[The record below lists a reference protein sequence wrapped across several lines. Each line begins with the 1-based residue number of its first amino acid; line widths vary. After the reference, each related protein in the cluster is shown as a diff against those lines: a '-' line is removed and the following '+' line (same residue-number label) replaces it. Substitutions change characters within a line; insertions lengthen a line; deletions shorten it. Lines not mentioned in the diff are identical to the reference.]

1 MIIPQQKTNI
11 VLDNSVQNFE
21 LSIKNETIG
30 KLVSLLSTSLYQ
42 NPLKAFVRET
52 VSNAYDSHLEAGQTE
67 KPIVVNY
74 DIANN
79 TLSIRDYG
87 VGLSPERIREVYSF
101 VGGSTKS
108 DTNEQIGG
116 FGIGRLSGLALSDIV
131 HITSWYDGIQYSY
144 VLSKTDSGITLTLA
158 HKILAP
164 DSHNGVEVKV
174 VTPRRWNYR
183 YEIDDVLRHF
193 PNVHYNE
200 SSNCEIFDF
209 ENFQVTER
217 EYDSKI
223 LLGGVIPYSYSYQ
236 IGYSAIKG
244 VHHKIPIGEVDLT
257 TSREDLLFSDRTVQ
271 AIKDAI
277 GRTSREIKK
286 MITDRI
292 GNTINLS
299 NLKEFLRILEYGFE
313 GVKIGSMYN
322 WLDCTFET
330 DSGEEFSVKE
340 LRDFL
345 CINPICFYEI
355 RGPRIVKCER
365 IYLSDLYGRR
375 SFLYDIS
382 AYTQAQNRVI
392 KHNNNYKRFINTGH
406 LREACKT
413 PLLKLIFEYMIENFK
428 KIELKDSDADEMLF
442 GENLSTGATVQMVK
456 QPSEEIVLVNDRAHR
471 KLVRMNDSRNVYYVN
486 KTTMTKLKQGSNK
499 YLSLSEFFDKYSK
512 ELGIQMKY
520 YSLIPHKYSAINKIL
535 EPSKELSEF
544 YDMYSKYSWA
554 IDFNSKFE
562 IEPVS
567 VPELDKFVELYELSH
582 GFNLNLEI
590 GAKLFKD
597 YVNNK

>member
-21 LSIKNETIG
+21 LSIKNEAIG
-30 KLVSLLSTSLYQ
+30 KLVSLLSTSLYH

-74 DIANN
+74 DRVND

-144 VLSKTDSGITLTLA
+144 VLSKSDSGITLTLA

-174 VTPRRWNYR
+174 VIPLRWNYR

-193 PNVHYNE
+193 PNVYYNE

-217 EYDSKI
+217 DYDSKI
-223 LLGGVIPYSYSYQ
+223 LLGGVIPYGYSYQ
-236 IGYSAIKG
+236 MGYSAIKG

-257 TSREDLLFSDRTVQ
+257 TSREDLLFSDRTTK

-286 MITDRI
+286 MITSKI
-292 GNTINLS
+292 GKTVNLS

-313 GVKIGSMYN
+313 GVKIDSMYN

-340 LRDFL
+340 LKDFL
-345 CINPICFYEI
+345 CIDPICFYEI
-355 RGPRIVKCER
+355 RGPRVVKCER
-365 IYLSDLYGRR
+365 IYLSDLYCRT

-382 AYTQAQNRVI
+382 AYTQTQNRVI

-413 PLLKLIFEYMIENFK
+413 PLLKLIFEYMLENFK
-428 KIELKDSDADEMLF
+428 KIELKDSDADEILF
-442 GENLSTGATVQMVK
+442 GEKLSTGATVQMVK
-456 QPSEEIVLVNDRAHR
+456 QPSEEIILVNDRAHR
-471 KLVRMNDSRNVYYVN
+471 KLVKMKDSRNVYYVN

-499 YLSLSEFFDKYSK
+499 YLSLSEFFNKYSK

-520 YSLIPHKYSAINKIL
+520 NSLIPPKYFAINKIM
-535 EPSKELSEF
+535 EPSKELSKY

-554 IDFNSKFE
+554 VDFNSKFE

-582 GFNLNLEI
+582 GFNLQTEI
-590 GAKLFKD
+590 GAKLFKE